1 MSHSRCPQCTT
12 CLPSILQLSR
22 CWLPAG
28 SGGQQDAA
36 EEAACNAGIAR
47 CTIHM
52 GDVRQGRALALQSG
66 SEALCRECA
75 QVLEGMGQLKVGV
88 CLPHDLLTE
97 Q

>member
-1 MSHSRCPQCTT
+1 MCHLHVSQQSKGSLC
-12 CLPSILQLSR
+12 IAEQL
-22 CWLPAG
+22 WTPAG
-28 SGGQQDAA
+28 SSGLLEAA

-75 QVLEGMGQLKVGV
+75 QVLEGMGQLKV
-88 CLPHDLLTE
+88 
-97 Q
+97 